1 MSPSTGPGGSEV
13 WVRLA
18 GPEDWATWR
27 DLRLRALQDS
37 PSAFGSTYA
46 REAAWGEASWRERLT
61 PTEPTDVA
69 VIAYRDGGA
78 VGMGGG
84 FGDLPGFVHV
94 VAMWT
99 DPAHRGHGVGAAVLD
114 ALAVW
119 AEERGFRLHLDVNTA
134 NDGARALYE
143 RAGYVATGE
152 TRPLREGSEE
162 QVERMVLGGVPSV
175 TLLDTPPGT

>member
-1 MSPSTGPGGSEV
+1 V

-27 DLRLRALQDS
+27 DLRLRGLQDS

-46 REAAWGEASWRERLT
+46 REAAWDEASWRERLT

-69 VIAYRDGGA
+69 VIAYRDGVP
-78 VGMGGG
+78 VGTGGG

-114 ALAVW
+114 ALAAW
-119 AEERGFRLHLDVNTA
+119 ADERGFRLHLDVNTA

-143 RAGYVATGE
+143 RSGYVATGE
-152 TRPLREGSEE
+152 TRPLREDSDER
-162 QVERMVLGGVPSV
+162 VERMVLAG
-175 TLLDTPPGT
+175 